1 LLISLTKSDIYTQ
14 IRVYKSDKRQT
25 LFMSQIYKNISTPQ
39 IKKIHCPKTTKCYQ
53 KQPNQIKKNARGAQ
67 MTKKC
72 PETVFRQP
80 ETVFRQPE
88 TVFRQPETIFRR
100 PETIFRQPET
110 VFRQPETIFGQLET
124 VFG

>member
-1 LLISLTKSDIYTQ
+1 
-14 IRVYKSDKRQT
+14 
-25 LFMSQIYKNISTPQ
+25 MSQIYKNIPTHQ
-39 IKKIHCPKTTKCYQ
+39 KKKIHCPKTTKCYQ
-53 KQPNQIKKNARGAQ
+53 KPPNHIKKNARGAQ

-88 TVFRQPETIFRR
+88 TIFRQPETVV
-100 PETIFRQPET
+100 RQPET